1 MQLVHLAFRV
11 LPFSSLN
18 WLTIFKIQ
26 KSEDLKRKKEKKKV
40 GMVVFACNPSSK
52 EAEAGGW

>member
-26 KSEDLKRKKEKKKV
+26 KSEDLKRKKERKKK
-40 GMVVFACNPSSK
+40 GRH
-52 EAEAGGW
+52 GGVCL